1 VLVGERK
8 DSQAYVG
15 MKKKACKQAGFL
27 SLETTLPVDASQEEL
42 VKVIDDYG
50 ADPACHGIL
59 VQLPLPDHINE
70 EFVLDRISVD
80 KDVDGFHTINVGR
93 LNKKGSPPASIACTP
108 FGCIELLVRSGV
120 QIEGAN
126 AVVVG
131 RSNIVGMPAAR
142 LLQDKNATVTV
153 CHSRTKDLPEV
164 VARADII
171 IAAIGRAEMIKKE
184 WVKPG
189 AVIIDVGINAVDDPS
204 AKKGYKLVGDVAF
217 DEVKEVASKITPVP
231 GGVGPMTIAML
242 LQNTLNR
249 ALASVQ

>member
-1 VLVGERK
+1 
-8 DSQAYVG
+8 
-15 MKKKACKQAGFL
+15 M
-27 SLETTLPVDASQEEL
+27 
-42 VKVIDDYG
+42 
-50 ADPACHGIL
+50 
-59 VQLPLPDHINE
+59 
-70 EFVLDRISVD
+70 
-80 KDVDGFHTINVGR
+80 
-93 LNKKGSPPASIACTP
+93 
-108 FGCIELLVRSGV
+108 RSGV

-189 AVIIDVGINAVDDPS
+189 AVIIDVGINAVGLQWLCTVFDSVLVS
-204 AKKGYKLVGDVAF
+204 A
-217 DEVKEVASKITPVP
+217 
-231 GGVGPMTIAML
+231 GGRSQCQEGL
-242 LQNTLNR
+242 
-249 ALASVQ
+249 